1 MSEQNTTPFL
11 YDIRGVKSFSF
22 ADKERAIRHYV
33 DIMLRRTMSMF
44 EYENLPDTMPKWAIE
59 VGLQIN
65 GCMVVIEKDDSLYC
79 LSGNWG
85 GEPDPYYIPTKFIV
99 SNPYLNLFKTY
110 DINDDCVFW
119 KNDSIFN
126 GNSVLYTKYAK
137 LLTENVISLRM
148 SDINARVPAI
158 IKSQDDK
165 SHSEAIKY
173 LKDIED
179 GKLGVMA
186 GNAFID
192 GLLTDQY
199 GNSGKS
205 SEHITDLI
213 EYHQYLKASWFNDMG
228 LQSNYNMKR
237 ESINSTEAQ
246 LNNDM
251 LLPLIDDMF
260 ECRKENVE
268 RCNDFYGTNIKVE
281 WSSSWKDNV
290 EELELEHELMEE
302 SITEDDEEPFDNAN
316 GDNDANEQ
324 N

>member
-11 YDIRGVKSFSF
+11 YDIRGVKAFTFS
-22 ADKERAIRHYV
+22 DKERAIRHYV

-44 EYENLPDTMPKWAIE
+44 EYKNLPDTMPKWAVE

-137 LLTENVISLRM
+137 LLTENVISLRIA
-148 SDINARVPAI
+148 DINARVPAI
-158 IKSQDDK
+158 IESQDDK
-165 SHSEAIKY
+165 SYAEAVKY

-186 GNAFID
+186 GNAFIK

-268 RCNDFYGTNIKVE
+268 RCNDFYGTNIQVE
-281 WSSSWKDNV
+281 WASSWKDNV
-290 EELELEHELMEE
+290 EELELEHEIMEE
-302 SITEDDEEPFDNAN
+302 SITEDEEESSNDAA
-316 GDNDANEQ
+316 GDDDANE
-324 N
+324 